1 MRKLNLL
8 IPMNGLGNRFRD
20 EGYNLPKPLINVL
33 GKPMIFWLLDN
44 LNLKNI
50 QTVIIPYTTLL
61 DDFDFQMQ
69 LCERYKDINF
79 KFFPMNY
86 NTKGAAETV
95 HIALDNLDNDTL
107 THEIMLMDCDTFY
120 FSDIID
126 QYQQAEY
133 KNHIFY
139 FTDNQD
145 NPIYSYIARD
155 DEGLVTLIKEKR
167 QISRNANSGVYCF
180 DSGQLLKNYCKQL
193 LDKNTT
199 QKNEFYISGV
209 YQLMLDDNIK
219 IGSSLVENFHCVG
232 TPIQLKIF
240 CENHTDNKVERFCFD
255 LDRTLVTAPK
265 VEGDYATCEPIERNV
280 NFLKHLKSLGHYIII
295 YTARRMRTNK
305 GQLGRVM
312 KEIGKLTYDQLDRMG
327 IPYDEIHFGKP
338 YAAFYI
344 DDLAVNCNL
353 NLEKQ
358 IGYYNST
365 IKSRSFNN
373 VEIMNSMVIKSG
385 KIDGEQFYYKQLE
398 NYPSINSLFP
408 KLLEHSQD
416 KIIIEKIKG
425 LNFSYLL
432 TNNCLSENQF
442 NMMLTA
448 LKQIH
453 SIEITDITA
462 QQIQKE
468 TRQKLLD
475 RYKSYD
481 YSQFY
486 NNKDT
491 LDKILTFL
499 DTYTTKSVTAIH
511 GDPVFTNIL
520 IDNENVIKF
529 IDMRGKQGSTYTI
542 GGDPIY
548 DLAKVY
554 QSLSG
559 YDCVLNNT
567 TFTVNQKLIDQ
578 LKNWI
583 EKNYSFSFDE
593 VRKFSAGLYF
603 SLIPLHNN
611 EKCQQYYQLS
621 RNLIND

>member
-1 MRKLNLL
+1 MSKLNLL
-8 IPMNGLGNRFRD
+8 IPMNGLGTRFRD

-50 QTVIIPYTTLL
+50 ETVIIPYTTLL
-61 DDFDFQMQ
+61 DDFDFQVQ
-69 LCERYKDINF
+69 LRERYKDVNF

-86 NTKGAAETV
+86 NTRGAAETV
-95 HIALDNLDNDTL
+95 HIALDNLDADTL
-107 THEIMLMDCDTFY
+107 SHEIMLMDCDTFY
-120 FSDIID
+120 FGDIID
-126 QYQQAEY
+126 QYQQTEH

-139 FTDNQD
+139 FIDNQD

-167 QISRNANSGVYCF
+167 QISRNANCGVYCF

-240 CENHTDNKVERFCFD
+240 CENYADNKVERFCFD

-265 VEGDYATCEPIERNV
+265 VEGDYTTCEPIERNV

-295 YTARRMRTNK
+295 YTARRMRTNQ

-385 KIDGEQFYYKQLE
+385 NIDGEQFYYKQLE

-491 LDKILTFL
+491 LDKILAFL

-511 GDPVFTNIL
+511 GDPVFTNVL
-520 IDNENVIKF
+520 IDNNNLIKF

-578 LKNWI
+578 LKNWV
-583 EKNYSFSFDE
+583 EKNYSFTMDE

-611 EKCQQYYQLS
+611 EKCQQYYQLA

>member
-1 MRKLNLL
+1 
-8 IPMNGLGNRFRD
+8 
-20 EGYNLPKPLINVL
+20 
-33 GKPMIFWLLDN
+33 
-44 LNLKNI
+44 
-50 QTVIIPYTTLL
+50 
-61 DDFDFQMQ
+61 
-69 LCERYKDINF
+69 
-79 KFFPMNY
+79 
-86 NTKGAAETV
+86 
-95 HIALDNLDNDTL
+95 
-107 THEIMLMDCDTFY
+107 
-120 FSDIID
+120 
-126 QYQQAEY
+126 
-133 KNHIFY
+133 
-139 FTDNQD
+139 
-145 NPIYSYIARD
+145 
-155 DEGLVTLIKEKR
+155 
-167 QISRNANSGVYCF
+167 
-180 DSGQLLKNYCKQL
+180 
-193 LDKNTT
+193 
-199 QKNEFYISGV
+199 
-209 YQLMLDDNIK
+209 
-219 IGSSLVENFHCVG
+219 
-232 TPIQLKIF
+232 
-240 CENHTDNKVERFCFD
+240 
-255 LDRTLVTAPK
+255 
-265 VEGDYATCEPIERNV
+265 
-280 NFLKHLKSLGHYIII
+280 
-295 YTARRMRTNK
+295 
-305 GQLGRVM
+305 
-312 KEIGKLTYDQLDRMG
+312 
-327 IPYDEIHFGKP
+327 
-338 YAAFYI
+338 
-344 DDLAVNCNL
+344 
-353 NLEKQ
+353 
-358 IGYYNST
+358 
-365 IKSRSFNN
+365 
-373 VEIMNSMVIKSG
+373 
-385 KIDGEQFYYKQLE
+385 
-398 NYPSINSLFP
+398 
-408 KLLEHSQD
+408 
-416 KIIIEKIKG
+416 
-425 LNFSYLL
+425 
-432 TNNCLSENQF
+432 
-442 NMMLTA
+442 MLTA

>member
-1 MRKLNLL
+1 
-8 IPMNGLGNRFRD
+8 MNGLGTRFRD

-95 HIALDNLDNDTL
+95 HIALDNLDSDTL

-139 FTDNQD
+139 FADLQD
-145 NPIYSYIARD
+145 NPIYSYITRD
-155 DEGLVTLIKEKR
+155 DKGLVTLIKEKR

-240 CENHTDNKVERFCFD
+240 CENHIDNKVERFCFD

>member
-8 IPMNGLGNRFRD
+8 IPMNGLGTRFRD

-50 QTVIIPYTTLL
+50 ETVIIPYTTLL
-61 DDFDFQMQ
+61 DDFDFQVQ
-69 LCERYKDINF
+69 LRERYKDVNF

-86 NTKGAAETV
+86 NTRGAAETV
-95 HIALDNLDNDTL
+95 YIALDNLDDDSL

-120 FSDIID
+120 FSDIIK
-126 QYQQAEY
+126 QYQQAEHR
-133 KNHIFY
+133 NHIFY
-139 FTDNQD
+139 FNDVQD

-167 QISRNANSGVYCF
+167 QISRNANCGIYCF
-180 DSGQLLKNYCKQL
+180 DNGSLLKEYCKKL
-193 LDKNTT
+193 LDKNNT

-209 YQLMLDDNIK
+209 YQLMLDDAVK

-232 TPIQLKIF
+232 TPMQLKIF
-240 CENHTDNKVERFCFD
+240 CENYTDNKVERFCFD

-265 VEGDYATCEPIERNV
+265 VEGDYSTCEPIERNV

-373 VEIMNSMVIKSG
+373 VEIMNTMVIKSG
-385 KIDGEQFYYKQLE
+385 NIDGEQFYYKELE
-398 NYPSINSLFP
+398 KYPNIKSLFP

-416 KIIIEKIKG
+416 KIIIEKVKG

-442 NMMLTA
+442 NMMLSA
-448 LKQIH
+448 LKQLH
-453 SIEITDITA
+453 DIEITDITA

-468 TRQKLLD
+468 SRQKLLD

-486 NNKDT
+486 NHKDT
-491 LDKILTFL
+491 LDKLLAFL
-499 DTYTTKSVTAIH
+499 DKYTVRSVTAIH
-511 GDPVFTNIL
+511 GDPVFTNVL

-578 LKNWI
+578 LKTWV
-583 EKNYSFSFDE
+583 EKNYSFSFSE
-593 VRKFSAGLYF
+593 VRKFAAGLYF

-611 EKCQQYYQLS
+611 EKCQQYYQLA

>member
-1 MRKLNLL
+1 
-8 IPMNGLGNRFRD
+8 
-20 EGYNLPKPLINVL
+20 
-33 GKPMIFWLLDN
+33 
-44 LNLKNI
+44 
-50 QTVIIPYTTLL
+50 
-61 DDFDFQMQ
+61 
-69 LCERYKDINF
+69 
-79 KFFPMNY
+79 
-86 NTKGAAETV
+86 
-95 HIALDNLDNDTL
+95 
-107 THEIMLMDCDTFY
+107 
-120 FSDIID
+120 
-126 QYQQAEY
+126 
-133 KNHIFY
+133 
-139 FTDNQD
+139 
-145 NPIYSYIARD
+145 
-155 DEGLVTLIKEKR
+155 
-167 QISRNANSGVYCF
+167 
-180 DSGQLLKNYCKQL
+180 
-193 LDKNTT
+193 
-199 QKNEFYISGV
+199 
-209 YQLMLDDNIK
+209 
-219 IGSSLVENFHCVG
+219 
-232 TPIQLKIF
+232 
-240 CENHTDNKVERFCFD
+240 
-255 LDRTLVTAPK
+255 
-265 VEGDYATCEPIERNV
+265 
-280 NFLKHLKSLGHYIII
+280 
-295 YTARRMRTNK
+295 
-305 GQLGRVM
+305 
-312 KEIGKLTYDQLDRMG
+312 
-327 IPYDEIHFGKP
+327 
-338 YAAFYI
+338 
-344 DDLAVNCNL
+344 
-353 NLEKQ
+353 
-358 IGYYNST
+358 
-365 IKSRSFNN
+365 
-373 VEIMNSMVIKSG
+373 MVIKSG